1 MALFICGQGNLQ
13 RLAQKLQ
20 LSLRLATKES
30 SYDAMRRE
38 ILEKEGKKEKLFKKL
53 NFHPKLAKIYPSV
66 HDCLTKSA

>member
-30 SYDAMRRE
+30 SYDAMRRRE
-38 ILEKEGKKEKLFKKL
+38 ILEGKKGETIQETKL
-53 NFHPKLAKIYPSV
+53 PSKV
-66 HDCLTKSA
+66 GKDLS

>member
-30 SYDAMRRE
+30 SYDAMRRRE
-38 ILEKEGKKEKLFKKL
+38 ILEEGKKGETIQETKL
-53 NFHPKLAKIYPSV
+53 PSKV
-66 HDCLTKSA
+66 GKDLS

>member
-30 SYDAMRRE
+30 SYDAMRRRE
-38 ILEKEGKKEKLFKKL
+38 ILEKEGKKGETIQETKL
-53 NFHPKLAKIYPSV
+53 PSKV
-66 HDCLTKSA
+66 GKDLS